1 MSHGPT
7 ALVVVGAGGHGREL
21 MDVVEAVN
29 AVRPTYELL
38 GVVDDGQP
46 DLNQLFRREVR
57 HLGPVRLLAEID
69 AEYVVGIGA
78 PAIRRA
84 VDSMA
89 TAWGRQ
95 AATLVH
101 PRAVI
106 GRDVLLGSGNVVC
119 ALASITTNVRTGRHV
134 HLNIAAT
141 VAHDCRLG
149 DYVTLS
155 PGAHVSGT
163 VTLED
168 DVTIGTGAMVI
179 QGLTIGTGTTVG
191 AGAAVIRSLP
201 AGVVAVGVPAR
212 PRVPVTVEQNHA
224 GS

>member
-1 MSHGPT
+1 MGHAPT
-7 ALVVVGAGGHGREL
+7 TLVVVGAGGHGREL
-21 MDVVEAVN
+21 IDVVEAVN
-29 AVRPTYELL
+29 AVCPTYELL
-38 GVVDDGQP
+38 GVLDDNEP
-46 DLNQLFRREVR
+46 DPDRLRRRGVR

-69 AEYVVGIGA
+69 AAYVIGVGA
-78 PAIRRA
+78 PAVRRA

-89 TAWGRQ
+89 TNWRRR

-106 GRDVLLGSGNVVC
+106 GRDVLLGPGSVVC

-134 HLNIAAT
+134 HLNIGAT
-141 VAHDCRLG
+141 VAHDCQLG
-149 DYVTLS
+149 NYVTLS

-168 DVTIGTGAMVI
+168 DVTIGTGATVI
-179 QGLTIGTGTTVG
+179 QGLTVGIGTTVG
-191 AGAAVIRSLP
+191 AGAAVVRSLP

-212 PRVPVTVEQNHA
+212 PRAAVIAQQNPA
-224 GS
+224 DS